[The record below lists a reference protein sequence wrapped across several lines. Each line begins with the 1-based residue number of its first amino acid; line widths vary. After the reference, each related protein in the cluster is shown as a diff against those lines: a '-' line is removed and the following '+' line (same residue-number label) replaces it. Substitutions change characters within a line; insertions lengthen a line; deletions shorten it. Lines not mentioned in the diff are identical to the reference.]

1 MCGKIH
7 FMKNAPYNI
16 RNKRRAGALF
26 FALFALVV
34 PSVGVAQ
41 TNNSLEI
48 SGWVP
53 YWRSE
58 KGVASILPELGAF
71 TEVNPFVYTVKTD
84 GSLYQAS
91 SVTGAEWVQ
100 LKAKAK
106 ELNVRFVPTV
116 TWANPNAMDDIFRDP
131 AKRQKHIQA
140 ITREVFQYGF
150 DGIDID
156 YEGKYARTRPYFS
169 LFLKELNG
177 AIGYNKWVMCT
188 IEARTPLDARYS
200 SPEAI
205 PKDIDYSNDFKEI
218 NKYCDRVRIMAYDQG
233 RIDLKLNEAKGHP
246 YVPVA
251 DTEWVEKVVRLAS
264 EEIDKDK
271 IMIAVPTYGYEYDM
285 FTLADGSGK
294 PQYAQLWS
302 FNPGYAADVA
312 SKLGIQPVRSS
323 AGELTLTFPASQSPE
338 PEVPLPQATRV
349 LSWSDAESIRQ
360 KAALAVKLGVRG
372 VSVFKIDGGQDASLW
387 NVISQYKDANVVR
400 TASKPLD
407 VALAQDAGTSVLAK
421 SSPTAVAS
429 VPKKNLELG
438 AVSEEVRALQKFLNA
453 NGFLVATTGAGSPGK
468 ETIRFGAATQQA
480 LIRFQKQNKI
490 APAKGYLGPLT
501 RAKMRSL

>member
-1 MCGKIH
+1 M
-7 FMKNAPYNI
+7 NNI
-16 RNKRRAGALF
+16 SCHIWDRRRWIILLPARAAL
-26 FALFALVV
+26 LFLALVALV
-34 PSVGVAQ
+34 FPSMGVAQ

-116 TWANPNAMDDIFRDP
+116 TWANPDVMDDIFRDP

-169 LFLKELNG
+169 LFLKELND

-264 EEIDKDK
+264 EEIDKNK

-338 PEVPLPQATRV
+338 SAVPLPQATRV

-387 NVISQYKDANVVR
+387 NVISIYKDT
-400 TASKPLD
+400 TARVATKPLNI
-407 VALAQDAGTSVLAK
+407 ALAQDTSTSVSAT
-421 SSPTAVAS
+421 PMAVA
-429 VPKKNLELG
+429 VPTRNLELG
-438 AVSEEVRALQKFLNA
+438 AVNEDVRTLQKYLNA
-453 NGFLVATTGAGSPGK
+453 KGFLVATAGAGSPGK
-468 ETIRFGAATQQA
+468 ETTRFGAATERA
-480 LIRFQKQNKI
+480 LIAFQKKNNI
-490 APAKGYLGPLT
+490 TPAKGRFGSLT